1 MSLGAH
7 IMLFVLEMAIKFSGL
22 PTCLVNVTFI
32 GRDDCL
38 LARVAPLVGFVF
50 LSSLQ
55 WNLSIR
61 VLKFQKIKSPQV

>member
-1 MSLGAH
+1 MIVGWPG
-7 IMLFVLEMAIKFSGL
+7 F
-22 PTCLVNVTFI
+22 
-32 GRDDCL
+32 
-38 LARVAPLVGFVF
+38 APLVGFVF